1 MMELD
6 QLDHDCDAS
15 IRRYFRAC
23 DTAQSVLEW
32 LEREALG
39 VKWTAS
45 EVDEETLCCFMNGM
59 EVYVGSGIRH
69 ALSCY
74 LGALQALV
82 EIVRQLTNTS
92 GDVAARSPAAG

>member
-39 VKWTAS
+39 VKWTAT
-45 EVDEETLCCFMNGM
+45 EVDEETLCCEINGF
-59 EVYVGSGIRH
+59 ECYCGNGIDLALLGLAGSLD
-69 ALSCY
+69 AASC
-74 LGALQALV
+74 
-82 EIVRQLTNTS
+82 I
-92 GDVAARSPAAG
+92 AARMARGK